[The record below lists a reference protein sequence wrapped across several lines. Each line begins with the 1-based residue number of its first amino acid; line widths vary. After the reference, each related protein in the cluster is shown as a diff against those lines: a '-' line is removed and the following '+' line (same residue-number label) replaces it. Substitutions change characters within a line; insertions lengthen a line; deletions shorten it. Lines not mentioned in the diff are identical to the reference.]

1 MKHLRNSIRPGFVA
15 ALFAILVIAPL
26 ITGCATNDENLSE
39 RPWNAPRNWET
50 GLPSG
55 LGEER
60 R

>member
-1 MKHLRNSIRPGFVA
+1 MKHLRSSVRPGCFAALLLLFVA
-15 ALFAILVIAPL
+15 RFVS
-26 ITGCATNDENLSE
+26 GCATNDENLSE
-39 RPWNAPRNWET
+39 RPWNTPRNWET